1 MSTEF
6 STFGERSLDARL
18 FQVQLVPATRLR
30 ETQAVLNS
38 MKRENYSSENSIPD
52 HIKRHLGEAKN
63 IGDFLSLWL
72 ENRLLDPPHQ
82 EVFDKYYWSYRRHFG
97 QRMREAYSEQIREAI
112 ELIKARPG
120 ARVLEIGF
128 GLGTESLWLSM
139 QGANVVA
146 IDILGDFKKAARRR
160 KEILEQHIGQ
170 TLSCEFRRTSIM
182 DLDDEEAYD
191 VIWME
196 QTFHHLE
203 PREAVVDKIVS
214 LIKPGGHLVVSE
226 VNAMNPLMQFQLFL
240 ARGTNMYF
248 THVDEEG
255 KEILIGRERI
265 ITAHRLKHI
274 FAKRHVYCKNVR
286 YFRIF
291 PNHPMFDK
299 FGRVEKLLAH
309 NWLAPL
315 QTHFNYVGRRKE

>member
-1 MSTEF
+1 MKCNNHSCKGTICAETKGQLAKTE
-6 STFGERSLDARL
+6 
-18 FQVQLVPATRLR
+18 
-30 ETQAVLNS
+30 
-38 MKRENYSSENSIPD
+38 
-52 HIKRHLGEAKN
+52 N
-63 IGDFLSLWL
+63 IGDFLSCWL
-72 ENRLLDPPHQ
+72 ENRFLEPPHQ

-112 ELIKARPG
+112 ELTKGRPG
-120 ARVLEIGF
+120 AKVLEIGF

-146 IDILGDFKKAARRR
+146 IDILGDFEKAARRR
-160 KEILEQHIGQ
+160 KEILEQDIGQ
-170 TLSCEFRRTSIM
+170 PLSCEFRRTSVM
-182 DLDDEEAYD
+182 DLDDEEVYD

-203 PREAVVDKIVS
+203 PREAVADKIVS

-226 VNAMNPLMQFQLFL
+226 VNALNPFMQFQLFI

-265 ITAHRLKHI
+265 VTAQRLKHI

-299 FGRVEKLLAH
+299 FGRVEKLLTR

-315 QTHFNYVGRRKE
+315 QSHFNYVGQRKG